1 MAYSCNK
8 MKRGISYR
16 SALIALSAGLIFTV
30 LIYYFIS
37 SVPPGTTL
45 PVFVEGPQTTW
56 TNVKIHQTPADSA
69 EVAYLLKVH
78 HSLPRFSVSATC
90 GILLGWGILWWARST
105 NGAVPNAHD
114 PTHQKNSAE
123 QADTGQPATRSELK
137 SDGGDKPQPESE
149 VRSR

>member
-1 MAYSCNK
+1 

-16 SALIALSAGLIFTV
+16 SALIALTAGLIFTV

-56 TNVKIHQTPADSA
+56 TNVKMHETPTDSA

-78 HSLPRFSVSATC
+78 HSLPRFSVSAIC
-90 GILLGWGILWWARST
+90 GLLLGLGILL
-105 NGAVPNAHD
+105 
-114 PTHQKNSAE
+114 
-123 QADTGQPATRSELK
+123 
-137 SDGGDKPQPESE
+137 
-149 VRSR
+149 RSRSS